1 MAGLSAEQRN
11 DYYSQAAIRTGIHQP
26 ILAALFAAQQ
36 RPSLNDRET
45 GLGISPANR
54 IPLEQV
60 STFAQQVQ
68 YAANT
73 LRRITQKLI
82 DQGWQ
87 RDDLWQVDQGRY
99 SDRFLSTIA
108 NGYVPPVSELDA
120 ARLEPCDETILL
132 QAYLDAWTTAG
143 KAVGLPAN
151 LGFVE
156 AGLLRFVSEVP
167 RYYLGISYQRR
178 ALQEACR
185 IWQQCDTWRS
195 AQAILLD
202 RQDSDPTLDALAAEE
217 FDPPLLQAVQQYAA
231 NYAGYPFQRE
241 ALLRLVQLWTQSP
254 SRQAAILALE
264 APTAEM
270 NIRVLDPALIAF
282 VQRLPQS
289 YQGKGEQRNALTETY
304 RCWYGLDSRGTALQE
319 LGVDAQTL
327 AASNPNRSAL
337 LAVASQLDRSLLDFV
352 KQIPALYQELES
364 QREALIRLV
373 QLWQGLDSRDQ
384 VLQGL
389 LDQVQQL
396 ATARRDSID
405 AVPKPEPLRLPP
417 RPAQWTPTNLQLYAA
432 IGENGSLTWA
442 EATQGGTYLP
452 ENQSAVDAI
461 VRMAGLAQQVCDRI
475 GRPLSIVRWYVPGQA
490 PHPTAAPAAAEF
502 AIGDAI
508 EFYCDG
514 LTGDQLYRALDPWWV
529 GGLGRY
535 RAYPYLCYIDGRSD
549 RSRWT
554 Q

>member
-11 DYYSQAAIRTGIHQP
+11 DYYLQEATRTGIHRP

-36 RPSLNDRET
+36 RPSLNDRDT

-73 LRRITQKLI
+73 IRSMTRKLI

-87 RDDLWQVDQGRY
+87 RDDLWNVEQGCY
-99 SDRFLSTIA
+99 TDRFVMTIA
-108 NGYVPPVSELDA
+108 NGYVPPVSEFDA
-120 ARLEPCDETILL
+120 ARLEPSDEETLL
-132 QAYLDAWTTAG
+132 QAYQESWIADCKTA
-143 KAVGLPAN
+143 GLPAS

-156 AGLLRFVSEVP
+156 AGLLQFVSEVP
-167 RYYLGISYQRR
+167 RYYFGISYQRQ

-185 IWQQCDTWRS
+185 IWHQCNDWRS
-195 AQAILLD
+195 AQAILLN
-202 RQDSDPTLDALAAEE
+202 RESTDPTLEALAVEAL
-217 FDPPLLQAVQQYAA
+217 DAPLLQAIQHYGAD
-231 NYAGYPFQRE
+231 YAGYPAQRE
-241 ALLRLVQLWTQSP
+241 ALLRLVQWWTQSP
-254 SRQAAILALE
+254 DRETAIKMLE
-264 APTAEM
+264 FPSAEM
-270 NIRVLDPALIAF
+270 NIRVLDPALMAF

-289 YQGKGEQRNALTETY
+289 YEGKGEQRNALTETY
-304 RCWYGLDSRGTALQE
+304 RFWYGLDSRGTALQE

-327 AASNPNRSAL
+327 TASHPNRAAL
-337 LAVASQLDRSLLDFV
+337 LAVASQLDRSLLEFV
-352 KQIPALYQELES
+352 KQIPVLYQELES

-389 LDQVQQL
+389 LDQCRRL
-396 ATARRDSID
+396 ETARRDSID
-405 AVPKPEPLRLPP
+405 AMPKPEPWLPAP
-417 RPAQWTPTNLQLYAA
+417 RPTQWNPTNLQLYAS
-432 IGENGSLTWA
+432 IIENGSLTWA
-442 EATQGGTYLP
+442 EATRGGLYRPT
-452 ENQSAVDAI
+452 NQSAVEAI
-461 VRMAGLAQQVCDRI
+461 VRMAGLAQQVCDRL
-475 GRPLSIVRWYVPGQA
+475 GRPLAIVRWYEPM
-490 PHPTAAPAAAEF
+490 PTGTSPASRGRF

-508 EFYCDG
+508 TFYCDG
-514 LTGDQLYRALDPWWV
+514 LTGDQLYRALDPWWR

-535 RAYPYLCYIDGRSD
+535 RDHPYLCYLDGHSD
-549 RSRWT
+549 RSRWL